1 MLLWWHSLLVHTGR
15 RDECGVDRGWLLLKT
30 KTANH
35 SSLQRPNNQ
44 WANWDLLISLSL
56 SQNEEPREWKKGT
69 RWHRVTPFKYSV
81 GFLCRSCFDFFS
93 QWVKEPQLKHSTT
106 AKKDLISLQITLMTA
121 DKSHLPTGNQSLNT
135 TCFKDALFF
144 LMKYK

>member
-35 SSLQRPNNQ
+35 SSLQRPNDQ

-56 SQNEEPREWKKGT
+56 SQNEEPREWKKRHPLTQSHPLQILCWVFMQKLFWIFFPSGW
-69 RWHRVTPFKYSV
+69 RSLSSKFDYS
-81 GFLCRSCFDFFS
+81 
-93 QWVKEPQLKHSTT
+93 
-106 AKKDLISLQITLMTA
+106 KKDLISLQITLMTA